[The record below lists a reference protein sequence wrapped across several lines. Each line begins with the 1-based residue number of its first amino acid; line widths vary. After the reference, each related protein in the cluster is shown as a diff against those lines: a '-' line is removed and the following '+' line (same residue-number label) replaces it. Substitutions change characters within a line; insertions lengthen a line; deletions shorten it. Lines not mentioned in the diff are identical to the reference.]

1 MAGHCRRPDQGRS
14 LLHCQGLSELVR
26 DTAASFYEGLEKDNI
41 QVLDLARAAVVADD
55 SHYYRRSRLWLEAA
69 LRKTA
74 VPLDGIAVTVS
85 AGMLAD
91 PLGYQRTAVRAA
103 FDPANLRTRILL
115 ADAVGL
121 GKTLEIGMILAE
133 LIRRGR
139 GERILIVTP
148 RHVLEQMQHEMWS
161 RFAIPFVRLD
171 SQGIQRVRQKLP
183 ATRNPFSYYKRV
195 IISIDTLK
203 SDRYLAYVQSHGWDA
218 VVIDESH
225 NLTNTATQNN
235 RLARALAA
243 KTDALILIDRYGQRH
258 PPQIT
263 TLLLDP
269 DTEAFPGDLRVLS
282 RLIAKEHEAHT
293 ALGDVA
299 SLMGKYDVGQEEEE
313 IRRVLAGQ
321 AALDEVVRQV
331 GGRRPG
337 RFHRGPARPHH
348 GRGGRV
354 RRQDREGRGARPA
367 PVPLPGR
374 SHLPAR
380 GAYRGLPDPWRSGA
394 GRRPGLARARRAE
407 HRRVHPAPRPAPAS

>member
-1 MAGHCRRPDQGRS
+1 MVA
-14 LLHCQGLSELVR
+14 VR
-26 DTAASFYEGLEKDNI
+26 DPVRAPGLPGHPAGE
-41 QVLDLARAAVVADD
+41 A
-55 SHYYRRSRLWLEAA
+55 EAA
-69 LRKTA
+69 
-74 VPLDGIAVTVS
+74 G
-85 AGMLAD
+85 
-91 PLGYQRTAVRAA
+91 
-103 FDPANLRTRILL
+103 
-115 ADAVGL
+115 
-121 GKTLEIGMILAE
+121 
-133 LIRRGR
+133 
-139 GERILIVTP
+139 
-148 RHVLEQMQHEMWS
+148 
-161 RFAIPFVRLD
+161 
-171 SQGIQRVRQKLP
+171 
-183 ATRNPFSYYKRV
+183 TRNPFSYYKRV

-218 VVIDESH
+218 VVIDASH

-243 KTDALILIDRYGQRH
+243 NTDALILIDRYGQQH

-293 ALGDVA
+293 APGDVA

-367 PVPLPGR
+367 PVPLPGTN
-374 SHLPAR
+374 SP
-380 GAYRGLPDPWRSGA
+380 SC
-394 GRRPGLARARRAE
+394 ARRL
-407 HRRVHPAPRPAPAS
+407 PRPT